1 MRERALLA
9 SLILL
14 ACPAFA
20 QSDDCAAPP
29 PIVGT
34 GSFAFSMLFATGSG
48 FDGGGG
54 AAGCSTTAARDLFW
68 TWNAP
73 AAGTYSFSLCGAGF
87 NSQLSLHSGVDCG
100 ALCLAYDDNNC
111 GSQAAIEVTLPA
123 GEPVL
128 IQVGNLFNA
137 PNSGDLEITLLPPPP
152 ASDDCAAPIQISG
165 IGSTPY
171 SRTGLTSSGFDGGNP
186 AACSQGTAGP
196 VIRDLFFA
204 WTALAD
210 GSYRFLS
217 CGEMGSVVLTAHQGS
232 DCSATCITD
241 SIGYPCSFA
250 GEEVLMHGVL
260 TGDMVLLQL
269 GDWDSF
275 AVYPTGGILEVE
287 TAPLPPTNDACSSPT
302 AASGLGSFPY
312 DSSTSTDS
320 GFDGNGAAP
329 CVGVNHNRDVFFV
342 WTATANGDFQ
352 FDTVGTSANTRMSIY
367 DGADCSATCIDFDED
382 SADGVSPRIDLMGMI
397 AGDTVLVQIGGWN
410 ASSVGP
416 GALNVSIPLPPSTND
431 TCATAETLSGV
442 GSFPYAPVGTT
453 TTLFDGGSPS
463 CLPGFSG
470 IPVWDDLFYQWSAP
484 MSGSYTIRI
493 VGQDAALNLHAG
505 DGCSAT
511 CLESDLVNPNITLV
525 NLAEGDPIL
534 IQVGEIDP
542 GAGPNTLII
551 ECASACSPISVLCDP
566 ASDHFQGDYVKLNTS
581 YHHAFAGSPF
591 HIDATDGPSGE
602 FGFVLVSATP
612 NAGMNVLNGVLCLDL
627 PMGRYNPQI
636 ATNQGLPQLNS
647 LGQFDGA
654 GEFQNI
660 SGSAPS
666 TGGRGFDVP
675 FDLPFSPAGQSIQSG
690 ETWYFQV
697 WYRDVIVT
705 PGDSANF
712 SNLIG
717 VVFP

>member
-1 MRERALLA
+1 MLDHRGARPVLDLER
-9 SLILL
+9 
-14 ACPAFA
+14 
-20 QSDDCAAPP
+20 
-29 PIVGT
+29 T
-34 GSFAFSMLFATGSG
+34 G
-48 FDGGGG
+48 
-54 AAGCSTTAARDLFW
+54 RR
-68 TWNAP
+68 
-73 AAGTYSFSLCGAGF
+73 YV
-87 NSQLSLHSGVDCG
+87 QL
-100 ALCLAYDDNNC
+100 
-111 GSQAAIEVTLPA
+111 
-123 GEPVL
+123 EPVL

-442 GSFPYAPVGTT
+442 GSFPYDPDRRPGRGAQPARGRRMLRDVLGERPREPEHHAREPGRGRPDPDPGRRDRSRGRSEHAHHRVR
-453 TTLFDGGSPS
+453 LGVFPDQRAVRSRERS
-463 CLPGFSG
+463 LPG
-470 IPVWDDLFYQWSAP
+470 
-484 MSGSYTIRI
+484 
-493 VGQDAALNLHAG
+493 
-505 DGCSAT
+505 
-511 CLESDLVNPNITLV
+511 
-525 NLAEGDPIL
+525 
-534 IQVGEIDP
+534 
-542 GAGPNTLII
+542 
-551 ECASACSPISVLCDP
+551 
-566 ASDHFQGDYVKLNTS
+566 
-581 YHHAFAGSPF
+581 
-591 HIDATDGPSGE
+591 
-602 FGFVLVSATP
+602 
-612 NAGMNVLNGVLCLDL
+612 
-627 PMGRYNPQI
+627 
-636 ATNQGLPQLNS
+636 
-647 LGQFDGA
+647 
-654 GEFQNI
+654 
-660 SGSAPS
+660 
-666 TGGRGFDVP
+666 
-675 FDLPFSPAGQSIQSG
+675 
-690 ETWYFQV
+690 
-697 WYRDVIVT
+697 
-705 PGDSANF
+705 
-712 SNLIG
+712 
-717 VVFP
+717 